1 MQMFCARHK
10 CMKRMRFSAVTA
22 VRKLGEDGFPVSQ
35 PLIDAWN
42 ETLAPVVCQGARGP
56 SRTRVPT
63 DLKSRGL
70 MPTWLGSSEGIEV
83 YLKVIGKALVMELC
97 AGIPSAMA
105 DANPLSF
112 FWFTC
117 QRKRRLYLFSRW
129 LVRCSLKCF
138 LGRKYVIM
146 RMENRLLY
154 FYLRKLDRGVNGC
167 SLRSLVG
174 CNDNH
179 SANGK
184 RLLYFYKMDG

>member
-10 CMKRMRFSAVTA
+10 RMKRMRFSAVTA

-83 YLKVIGKALVMELC
+83 YLKVIGKALVMNCVLEFPVQWQTQTLC
-97 AGIPSAMA
+97 PFSGSRAKEKDGCICFPDGWFDVVWSA
-105 DANPLSF
+105 F
-112 FWFTC
+112 
-117 QRKRRLYLFSRW
+117 
-129 LVRCSLKCF
+129 LVESMSSCEWKIDCCIS
-138 LGRKYVIM
+138 IW
-146 RMENRLLY
+146 E
-154 FYLRKLDRGVNGC
+154 
-167 SLRSLVG
+167 SWIEEW
-174 CNDNH
+174 
-179 SANGK
+179 
-184 RLLYFYKMDG
+184 MDVVCGP